1 MSMRLGIQLSPGNT
15 TWEALRDHGVL
26 VERLGYDWLWTADH
40 LMSSGDRTL
49 PYLDGWQILPAWAAL
64 TSRVRIGM
72 LVTAVT
78 FRHPAVLANMVGTLD
93 HISDG
98 RAILGLGAAWYEEE
112 HTSYGIPFGS
122 PGERIEKLDEA
133 AAIARGLLDQ
143 PRTAFTGKHYRLRAA
158 IAEPKPL
165 QRRLPLMIG
174 GSRRRLLRVVAK
186 HADMWNSFGTPDE
199 MARKLD
205 TVRRHCADLGRDPA
219 SIFPTVTVRPIVRDG
234 ADEIEAQFERYRTHN
249 RQEKADRSFALAGDA
264 ETCARRFAEYWSVGI
279 RGVIMQMRAPY
290 DRETIERIATE
301 VRPRTDE
308 LIAAEATAATT

>member
-1 MSMRLGIQLSPGNT
+1 MSLQLGIQLSPGNT
-15 TWEALRDHGVL
+15 TWEALRDHGLL

-40 LMSSGDRTL
+40 LMSSGDTTL

-78 FRHPAVLANMVGTLD
+78 FRHPAVLAKMVGTLD

-112 HTSYGIPFGS
+112 HTSYGIAFGT
-122 PGERIEKLDEA
+122 PGERLEKLDEA
-133 AAIARGLLDQ
+133 ATIVRGLLDQ
-143 PRTAFTGKHYRLRAA
+143 PRTTLAGKHYRLRGA
-158 IAEPKPL
+158 IAEPKPI

-174 GSRRRLLRVVAK
+174 GSRIRMLRLVAK
-186 HADMWNSFGTPDE
+186 HADMWNSFGSPGE
-199 MARKLD
+199 MARKLEML
-205 TVRRHCADLGRDPA
+205 TRHCADLRRDPA
-219 SIFPTVTVRPIVRDG
+219 SIFCTVTVRPIVRDS

-249 RQEKADRSFALAGDA
+249 RQEKADRSFALVGDSEA
-264 ETCARRFAEYWSVGI
+264 CARRFAEYWRLGI

-290 DRETIERIATE
+290 DRETIERIAME
-301 VRPRTDE
+301 VRPRTEE
-308 LIAAEATAATT
+308 LIASEATAATT